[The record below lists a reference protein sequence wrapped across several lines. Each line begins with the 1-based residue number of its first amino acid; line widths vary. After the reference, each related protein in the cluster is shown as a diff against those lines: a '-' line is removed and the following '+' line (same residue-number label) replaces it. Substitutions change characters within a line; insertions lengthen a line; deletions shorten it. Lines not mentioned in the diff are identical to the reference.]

1 MVILK
6 KQKGKDFVVL
16 NITDPQLSD
25 EEWAEGH
32 THRAILEYT
41 LTKLVERVQPDL
53 ITISGD
59 LAWAGNEQAYAMLG
73 ALLESFS
80 IPWGFVWGNHDNQG
94 GAECV
99 DKVATS
105 YMALEHCIYEKGD
118 LSLGNGNYVICIQE
132 GDKPVEAIFMMDS
145 HDRDEYEQPSGEKK
159 LEWGKL
165 TAAQIDWYKDQA
177 KFLKDAGYQDTT
189 LILHIPIYAYRLA
202 SAAAIKEGASK
213 GEWNIG
219 YENSIGEQ
227 NEGVC
232 APPVEDGVF
241 AAIKEI
247 GTTKH
252 VLAGHDHANN
262 WVISYEGVR
271 LAYGLKAGAGCYWQP
286 TLNGGTLLKINE
298 NGVYA
303 IAHEFVDVA
312 HLLKTEN

>member
-1 MVILK
+1 MVILQK
-6 KQKGKDFVVL
+6 KKDKDFVVL
-16 NITDPQLSD
+16 NITDPQLSN

-32 THRAILEYT
+32 AHRAILEYT

-53 ITISGD
+53 ITVSGD
-59 LAWAGNEQAYAMLG
+59 LAWAGNDEAYAKLG
-73 ALLESFS
+73 ALLASFA
-80 IPWGFVWGNHDNQG
+80 IPWSLVWGNHDNQG
-94 GAECV
+94 GGEYI

-105 YMALEHCIYEKGD
+105 YMTLPNCIYEKGD

-145 HDRDEYEQPSGEKK
+145 HDRDEYEQPNGEKK

-165 TAAQIDWYKDQA
+165 TGAQIDWYKAQA
-177 KFLKDAGYQDTT
+177 KSLKNAGYQDTT

-202 SAAAIKEGASK
+202 AAAAIKEGALK

-219 YENSIGEQ
+219 YEDSIGEQ

-232 APPVEDGVF
+232 APPVEDGVL

-252 VLAGHDHANN
+252 VLAGHDHTNN
-262 WVISYEGVR
+262 WMIRYEGVH
-271 LAYGLKAGAGCYWQP
+271 LVYGLKAGAGCYWQP
-286 TLNGGTLLKINE
+286 TLNGGTVLKINE
-298 NGVYA
+298 HGVYA
-303 IAHEFVDVA
+303 IAHEFVDVT